1 MARSAAPFR
10 GGPLTRRRLDLELV
24 RRGLASTRTT
34 AQRLIA
40 AGRVVVHGVPEPR
53 PATLVDQQAAV
64 SVTDDGPRWAS
75 RGGVKLAAALESL
88 GVDCAGRRCLDVGAS
103 TGGFTDVLLVRGAE
117 TVTAVDVGYGQLAWR
132 LRSDPRV
139 AVFDRTN
146 FRLADP
152 AALGAPFDLVTADV
166 SFISLRL
173 LAPNLAACGRPGTE
187 YVVLVKPQF
196 EVGRRQ
202 VRRGG
207 LVTDSQMHRF
217 ALQGVADGFAA
228 AGLGTKGAHPS
239 PITGATGNREFFL
252 HAVWGRA
259 LQPATPSFD
268 EVVLS

>member
-1 MARSAAPFR
+1 M
-10 GGPLTRRRLDLELV
+10 
-24 RRGLASTRTT
+24 RRGLAPTRTA
-34 AQRLIA
+34 AQQVIA
-40 AGRVVVHGVPEPR
+40 AGRVVVQGVPQPR
-53 PATLVDQQAAV
+53 PATLVDEQAAV
-64 SVTDDGPRWAS
+64 AVADDQPRWAS
-75 RGGVKLAAALESL
+75 RGGQKLAAALESF
-88 GVDCAGRRCLDVGAS
+88 GVDAAGRRCLDVGAS
-103 TGGFTDVLLVRGAE
+103 TGGFTDVLLSCGAE
-117 TVTAVDVGYGQLAWR
+117 MVTAVDVGYGQLVWR

-152 AALGAPFDLVTADV
+152 ASLGAPFDLVTADV

-207 LVTDSQMHRF
+207 LVTDPQLHCS
-217 ALQGVADGFAA
+217 ALQGVADAFAA
-228 AGLGTKGAHPS
+228 AGLRTINACPS

-252 HAVWGRA
+252 HAGWGGA
-259 LQPATPSFD
+259 VPSAPPSFD
-268 EVVLS
+268 EVVVP